1 MCSLTRCNGEVSPVW
16 RSRDSCSAHR
26 KKAAQSLAV
35 CSQQGVFLVLH
46 LIFPSQSCHNPREWC
61 SPPGPTSCS
70 SLRRKDEWF
79 WGHGS
84 FMFLPGTPQLSGCW
98 PPVSCKS
105 AGWLE
110 LGCKF
115 CCLPAVLQHPPQ
127 PRISDRSLWVP
138 LEPSST
144 AQLWIPPAAL

>member
-1 MCSLTRCNGEVSPVW
+1 MEIQGFLQCSK
-16 RSRDSCSAHR
+16 
-26 KKAAQSLAV
+26 KKAHSLAV
-35 CSQQGVFLVLH
+35 SSQEGVFLVPH
-46 LIFPSQSCHNPREWC
+46 LIFPCQSCTIPTECHP
-61 SPPGPTSCS
+61 SPSPASCS

-84 FMFLPGTPQLSGCW
+84 FMFLPGTPQLSGCLC
-98 PPVSCKS
+98 PVSCKS

-115 CCLPAVLQHPPQ
+115 CFLPAVLQHPPQ
-127 PRISDRSLWVP
+127 HRISDRSLWVP

-144 AQLWIPPAAL
+144 AQLWILLAAL